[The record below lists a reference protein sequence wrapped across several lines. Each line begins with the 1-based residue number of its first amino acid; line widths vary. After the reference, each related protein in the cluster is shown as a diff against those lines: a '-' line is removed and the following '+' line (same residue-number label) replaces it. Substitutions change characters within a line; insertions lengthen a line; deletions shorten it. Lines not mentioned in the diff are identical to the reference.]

1 MASLCGFVAIFSNLS
16 GFGDNKNMNPDVSP
30 QQLRQLIRDRKWTT
44 PTSCA
49 ASGYLQANLVMLPA
63 AEAFN
68 FLLFCVRNPIPC
80 PILDVL
86 EPGRR
91 KERGK
96 GSHLKF

>member
-1 MASLCGFVAIFSNLS
+1 
-16 GFGDNKNMNPDVSP
+16 MNPDVSP

-96 GSHLKF
+96 GSPIKGFVKRKNTPSFKKIYFLIDS